1 MCGGI
6 HDSVEFILMVGDIT
20 LRGVS
25 EYVMIAEVGWLVVV
39 A

>member
-1 MCGGI
+1 MIVWNIYTNGGG
-6 HDSVEFILMVGDIT
+6 HSIT

-25 EYVMIAEVGWLVVV
+25 EYVMIAELGWLVVV